1 MAENL
6 NKISRPRQLFVG
18 EKPRKFINIED
29 REEKPTNITEIPK
42 LSKITNLMKI

>member
-6 NKISRPRQLFVG
+6 NKIGRPRQLYVGNDRLEFV
-18 EKPRKFINIED
+18 NIEN
-29 REEKPTNITEIPK
+29 RKEKPTNITEMPK